1 MAFNRPHDSLGQW
14 KPTWMCTPVSH
25 RGLLL
30 FKYNTLHLQI
40 ITYILPTFSQEPNP
54 ALFSVFYIDSSPRST
69 SSQPQ
74 EVLLG
79 KPGTGMT
86 SGTARW
92 PLDVGFAHLFS
103 FSDQGSELEIV

>member
-1 MAFNRPHDSLGQW
+1 MDVHSCLTQRTFTFQVKHTSPSD
-14 KPTWMCTPVSH
+14 
-25 RGLLL
+25 
-30 FKYNTLHLQI
+30 Y
-40 ITYILPTFSQEPNP
+40 YIYTAYFFTGAKSCF
-54 ALFSVFYIDSSPRST
+54 LFSVFYIDSSPRSM

-79 KPGTGMT
+79 KPGTGVT

-103 FSDQGSELEIV
+103 FSDQESELEIV